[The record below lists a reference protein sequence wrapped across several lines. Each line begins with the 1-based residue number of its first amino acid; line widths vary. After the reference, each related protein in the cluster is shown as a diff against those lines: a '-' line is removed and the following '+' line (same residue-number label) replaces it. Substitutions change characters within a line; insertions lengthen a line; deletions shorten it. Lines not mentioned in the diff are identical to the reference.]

1 MLGIDGKVL
10 KRPSKKQLLT
20 VVPQNCK
27 NLAAKHSI
35 EEPMLLNFLNLS
47 TIFFNS
53 DGGWWRKSA
62 VLPYG
67 FT

>member
-27 NLAAKHSI
+27 NLGAKHSI
-35 EEPMLLNFLNLS
+35 EEPMLLNFFNN
-47 TIFFNS
+47 IFIFI
-53 DGGWWRKSA
+53 
-62 VLPYG
+62 YY
-67 FT
+67 